1 MFSNKKKI
9 LNSFVSVLLIMTV
22 LFSSFGFSIY
32 LHKCNS
38 SGQKNLS
45 LIAVENCEHENIH
58 IHPCCSTNK
67 NCLTNKNEI
76 DQKKFQK
83 DCCTFD
89 EENFSLSPVYIAN
102 KFQKM
107 IIGTESIRYLS
118 DLISNSKIIDKLEL
132 YFNNFQQKI
141 FNPVKNLL
149 KFISFLSNLSNSDK
163 EDSTS

>member
-1 MFSNKKKI
+1 MKSDTRKI
-9 LNSFVSVLLIMTV
+9 LNSFAAVILIITV

-45 LIAVENCEHENIH
+45 LIAVENCEHENIQ
-58 IHPCCSTNK
+58 IHSCCSSEKSCNSNK
-67 NCLTNKNEI
+67 NDNN
-76 DQKKFQK
+76 QKKLQK
-83 DCCTFD
+83 DCCSFN
-89 EENFSLSPVYIAN
+89 EENFSLSPVYFAN
-102 KFQKM
+102 KFQNI
-107 IIGTESIRYLS
+107 IIGTESIRFLS

-132 YFNNFQQKI
+132 YYNNFQQKI
-141 FNPVKNLL
+141 VIPVKNLL